1 MNLIRIYPIVAHLL
15 NVHRRVSKF
24 EKELKLDAA
33 SSTLFNYIIK
43 WMWYI
48 RDSRNIKWKKSI
60 KKKERAKKKRRSA
73 KIRSMTKWNQQRSL
87 WMESWTNFV
96 IPLLRSSYNYIKYI
110 STNLPTIITP
120 SSLRRSQ
127 ELLTIR
133 TRSANMEQSRT
144 SKLHTTLSMSIDSS
158 LTYARY
164 ILKRKLQ
171 YNTRC
176 YLYTI
181 SIKSRSIHI
190 DEKFEIDW
198 LATWLVERYISRC
211 IFFFFFYIPSSIK
224 GI

>member
-1 MNLIRIYPIVAHLL
+1 
-15 NVHRRVSKF
+15 
-24 EKELKLDAA
+24 
-33 SSTLFNYIIK
+33 
-43 WMWYI
+43 
-48 RDSRNIKWKKSI
+48 
-60 KKKERAKKKRRSA
+60 
-73 KIRSMTKWNQQRSL
+73 
-87 WMESWTNFV
+87 MESWTNFV

-120 SSLRRSQ
+120 SSLRRSLG
-127 ELLTIR
+127 LLTIR
-133 TRSANMEQSRT
+133 TRSANMEQSGGT

-158 LTYARY
+158 LTYAPY

-198 LATWLVERYISRC
+198 LATWLVEKYIFRC
-211 IFFFFFYIPSSIK
+211 IFFFLFIFLPVLK
-224 GI
+224 TV